1 MQLVPCTDGK
11 YPKVIVAPIL
21 QTYSWYLSSIPY
33 DVLYGTDTDGIGIS
47 CCCYIQSPKD
57 VPNMNGSNGNCSF
70 YLMAQMN
77 CRYSSLPIPYDV
89 IYVTGTVG
97 I

>member
-1 MQLVPCTDGK
+1 
-11 YPKVIVAPIL
+11 
-21 QTYSWYLSSIPY
+21 
-33 DVLYGTDTDGIGIS
+33 
-47 CCCYIQSPKD
+47 
-57 VPNMNGSNGNCSF
+57 MNGSNGNCSF